1 MKRTTILIA
10 SLLITLTMA
19 LLILGSFH
27 AQSLEQ
33 TIRLAESDFLWM
45 VFFVR
50 LYWGGELTF
59 GSRHCIA
66 DSHRLVWAIFYGRHF
81 FVEYEFLQKNWWSN
95 SLIVKIT

>member
-19 LLILGSFH
+19 LLILGSIR

-50 LYWGGELTF
+50 LYWGANLLLARVIALLTVT
-59 GSRHCIA
+59 GSCG
-66 DSHRLVWAIFYGRHF
+66 LF
-81 FVEYEFLQKNWWSN
+81 FMVVTFLLNMSFPK
-95 SLIVKIT
+95 KIGGVTH